1 MGRTP
6 QTPPPAPLKLS
17 SLHLTCVPTCPG
29 CDAAGTELQH
39 ECGRSGAVP
48 ASPAG
53 ASAAVCRLHAADC
66 TAAPPGMPPGQHG
79 RTPCSSRSGTCW
91 GPAGNKRGDS
101 EQWLKEVS
109 PPSKGCSMTSLLAA
123 ECQFLSIVHNLLR
136 THAGKRMGRGMCKG
150 CSRDPK
156 GWGEACMKDAGWDPA
171 RDRENCAQRMLR
183 GTRNGEKH
191 TQGMCPADLIATP
204 YLQQSLQGKA
214 AALLCIIA
222 HQLLPAQ
229 QGPVPLKELLV
240 CPPVG
245 AHRGDQGVP
254 KPGGPPWCWGN
265 GGGTWRG
272 NQQH

>member
-1 MGRTP
+1 MP
-6 QTPPPAPLKLS
+6 QRGPPPP
-17 SLHLTCVPTCPG
+17 
-29 CDAAGTELQH
+29 
-39 ECGRSGAVP
+39 
-48 ASPAG
+48 
-53 ASAAVCRLHAADC
+53 
-66 TAAPPGMPPGQHG
+66 
-79 RTPCSSRSGTCW
+79 
-91 GPAGNKRGDS
+91 
-101 EQWLKEVS
+101 
-109 PPSKGCSMTSLLAA
+109 KGCSVTSLLAA

-136 THAGKRMGRGMCKG
+136 TRAGKRMGRGTCKG

-171 RDRENCAQRMLR
+171 RDGENRAQRMLR

-191 TQGMCPADLIATP
+191 TQGMCPGDLIATP

-240 CPPVG
+240 CPPAG

-254 KPGGPPWCWGN
+254 QPGGPPWCWGN
-265 GGGTWRG
+265 EGGTWRG